1 MEEGKTMVVTAKTA
15 NTYYQAALAKEKE
28 NPNDA
33 KNLYGIAV
41 REYNVLTE
49 SAQTEIDKEFYAR
62 RIDDCLD
69 RIGCLTPKPK
79 RMSIGEEEDRN
90 PAADYKIEIP
100 KETFDDVAGMKELK
114 SELER
119 ALIRPIIY
127 QEVYKKFA
135 KKKAN
140 KGVLLYGPP
149 GCGKTYVMKALAGE
163 ASKRF
168 GKPVTFIHL
177 KVSDLLSKWV
187 GENEK
192 TLRAYFKL
200 AAEHEPSILFFD
212 EIDGIVGTRN
222 DGASDYSNRLINE
235 YLADFDE
242 IKDKLVL
249 VAGTTNAPWR
259 IDPAATRPGRLGK
272 KILVK
277 QPDLEAR
284 VELFKIHTRGMP
296 IAKDVDYKELA
307 NLTKSYSAADIEELC
322 SEASDKGIDNYIEK
336 GAEQITK
343 QDFLDALKVVKPS
356 LYNWATEAKKQIEEG
371 KVSKEYR
378 DGLLKVIEELEGEK

>member
-1 MEEGKTMVVTAKTA
+1 
-15 NTYYQAALAKEKE
+15 
-28 NPNDA
+28 
-33 KNLYGIAV
+33 
-41 REYNVLTE
+41 
-49 SAQTEIDKEFYAR
+49 
-62 RIDDCLD
+62 
-69 RIGCLTPKPK
+69 
-79 RMSIGEEEDRN
+79 
-90 PAADYKIEIP
+90 
-100 KETFDDVAGMKELK
+100 
-114 SELER
+114 LER

-127 QEVYKKFA
+127 QEAYKKFS

-168 GKPVTFIHL
+168 GKPVTFIYL